1 MAQWLNTAFSGL
13 DGGVFSAMNAI
24 QCKFLNVFCKFYSYI
39 GEKGLGF
46 ILAALILCC
55 FAKTRRIGA
64 TALFAIAVGALFTNV
79 ILKGAIARPRP
90 YTTTDFN
97 GFWAQAG
104 ANLESEFS
112 FPSGHTTA
120 STAFC
125 VALLLSCNKKI
136 GIPMLLVA
144 LVMGFCRIYL
154 IVHYFTDVIAG
165 FIVGSLGAVI
175 AKFLVKFIYDFMQKR
190 EDKKFFYFLLNKD
203 LWWLLT
209 KKNKNG

>member
-1 MAQWLNTAFSGL
+1 
-13 DGGVFSAMNAI
+13 
-24 QCKFLNVFCKFYSYI
+24 
-39 GEKGLGF
+39 
-46 ILAALILCC
+46 
-55 FAKTRRIGA
+55 
-64 TALFAIAVGALFTNV
+64 
-79 ILKGAIARPRP
+79 
-90 YTTTDFN
+90 
-97 GFWAQAG
+97 
-104 ANLESEFS
+104 
-112 FPSGHTTA
+112 
-120 STAFC
+120 
-125 VALLLSCNKKI
+125 
-136 GIPMLLVA
+136 MLLVA